1 MGMLWRFAD
10 QATPKRQQTSD
21 IRLPWRRHA
30 AIRLDDIVKA
40 QFEFRVFT
48 EATECLGHRM
58 VRIQYGEHMARAC
71 VAMSRQFVETADRDV
86 ERGYRFHCP
95 SSVAPTVAGC
105 LRLDVGHDRIGPA
118 LIELTSARRITA

>member
-1 MGMLWRFAD
+1 M
-10 QATPKRQQTSD
+10 PKRQQASD

-58 VRIQYGEHMARAC
+58 VRIQYGEHMARASL
-71 VAMSRQFVETADRDV
+71 AMSRQFVETADRDV
-86 ERGYRFHCP
+86 ERGYRFHFP
-95 SSVAPTVAGC
+95 SSAAPTDAGC
-105 LRLDVGHDRIGPA
+105 LKRDADHDRIDDA
-118 LIELTSARRITA
+118 LIG